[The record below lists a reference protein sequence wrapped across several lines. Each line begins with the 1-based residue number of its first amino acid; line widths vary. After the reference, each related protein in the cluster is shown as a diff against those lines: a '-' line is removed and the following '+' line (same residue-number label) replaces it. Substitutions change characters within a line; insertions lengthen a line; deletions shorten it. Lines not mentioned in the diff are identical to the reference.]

1 MIFGVNPSYQ
11 LAVDNLNVKLGVS
24 LMYVDANKS
33 VDSKFKAYPDV
44 EASYNLTDSAI
55 LHAGVRGGMQ
65 QNTVEKLTKA
75 NPYLAPMQEIKPTN
89 VQVDGFVGVNGKVGS
104 DLQYRL
110 KGSYRQY
117 KEMPLFTTNNERP
130 QLGVEA
136 LPYQYY
142 NSFNLLYDE
151 VSDFELLAGIGG
163 NLKDIVT
170 FNFTGQYNNYK
181 ARTQRDKTAW
191 NLPNVRV
198 SLYTDFK
205 ILPNLFTG
213 IDLFYT
219 GAREDLD
226 YQIGSA
232 VPEKINLSGYLDLNF
247 HIDYTFNKNWQVF
260 LKANNLTTQR
270 YERWV
275 YYPSQSI
282 QAFAGIKYIFK
293 LGDR

>member
-1 MIFGVNPSYQ
+1 
-11 LAVDNLNVKLGVS
+11 
-24 LMYVDANKS
+24 
-33 VDSKFKAYPDV
+33 
-44 EASYNLTDSAI
+44 
-55 LHAGVRGGMQ
+55 
-65 QNTVEKLTKA
+65 
-75 NPYLAPMQEIKPTN
+75 
-89 VQVDGFVGVNGKVGS
+89 
-104 DLQYRL
+104 
-110 KGSYRQY
+110 
-117 KEMPLFTTNNERP
+117 MPLFTTNSERP
-130 QLGVEA
+130 LLGVEP

-151 VSDFELLAGIGG
+151 VSDFEFLAGIGG

-226 YQIGSA
+226 YQIGTA

-260 LKANNLTTQR
+260 LKANNLTAQR
-270 YERWV
+270 HQNWV

-293 LGDR
+293 LGD